1 MTYELFWSVMIF
13 IFTENFY
20 LTAGICLAALFVLI
34 WRRFF
39 APNISNRLAVG
50 CWLFLVIGASAA
62 AMIAVLNLPSH
73 GTDES
78 QLAILVYIFG
88 ASPLM
93 VSGAIALF
101 LFPRKVQKSRV

>member
-1 MTYELFWSVMIF
+1 MTYEQFWAAMIF

-20 LTAGICLAALFVLI
+20 FTAVICLAALFVLI
-34 WRRFF
+34 AKRFF
-39 APNISNRLAVG
+39 APKISYRLAVA
-50 CWLFLVIGASAA
+50 CWLFLVIGGSAA
-62 AMIAVLNLPSH
+62 ALVALLNLPGH

-101 LFPRKVQKSRV
+101 LFPRKAERPRV

>member
-1 MTYELFWSVMIF
+1 MIF
-13 IFTENFY
+13 IFTDNFY
-20 LTAGICLAALFVLI
+20 LSGGICLAALVVLI
-34 WRRFF
+34 AKRFF
-39 APNISNRLAVG
+39 APKISYRVAVA
-50 CWLFLVIGASAA
+50 CWLFLVIGAGAA
-62 AMIAVLNLPSH
+62 AMIALLNLPRQ

-101 LFPRKVQKSRV
+101 LFPRTAEKPRV